1 MFVRLF
7 LITTGLLSFF
17 YFLSPSSFE
26 RFDIKKGDV
35 LGIETRNATVNKPT
49 IDTMIMAY
57 CINEGELPKKL
68 NDLYGEYLR
77 EERKLD
83 LDKLYSYQIVN
94 RKNCEYTITPKFS
107 S

>member
-1 MFVRLF
+1 MFVRIF

-26 RFDIKKGDV
+26 RFDMNKGDV
-35 LGIETRNATVNKPT
+35 LGIEKRNAVVNKPT
-49 IDTMIMAY
+49 IDTMLMAY
-57 CINEGELPKKL
+57 CINEGELPKEL

-83 LDKLYSYQIVN
+83 LDKVYNYKIIDENV
-94 RKNCEYTITPKFS
+94 CEYDLKS
-107 S
+107 

>member
-7 LITTGLLSFF
+7 LFTTGLLSFL
-17 YFLSPSSFE
+17 YFLFPTSFE
-26 RFDIKKGDV
+26 RFDIIKGDV
-35 LGIETRNATVNKPT
+35 LGIEKRNAVVNKPT
-49 IDTMIMAY
+49 IGTMLIAY

-83 LDKLYSYQIVN
+83 LDKLYNYQITDAQS
-94 RKNCEYTITPKFS
+94 CDYTITHKS
-107 S
+107 SG